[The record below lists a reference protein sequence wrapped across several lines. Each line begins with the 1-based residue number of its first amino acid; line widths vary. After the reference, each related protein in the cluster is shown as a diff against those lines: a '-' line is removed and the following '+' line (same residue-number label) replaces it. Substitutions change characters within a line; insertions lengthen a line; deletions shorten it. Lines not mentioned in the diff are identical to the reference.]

1 MKDIQKESKNTMHL
15 SDMVELWMKQQ
26 TKTEHQCCLEAYF
39 PFMQEKE
46 KFPTKARKGGKE
58 S

>member
-1 MKDIQKESKNTMHL
+1 
-15 SDMVELWMKQQ
+15 MKQQ
-26 TKTEHQCCLEAYF
+26 TKIEHQCCLEAYF